1 MKNDLLMLTQ
11 NTATKDNVQ
20 NALGKFWKNRDMSD
34 VTLATDDGT
43 QQKAHRVILAS
54 SSPFFERLF
63 QRNPDPKLLIYLKG
77 VSKSTLEM
85 VLKFVYLSQVE
96 LLQED
101 LNGFLDLGKE
111 LQISGLVEDVKLSQ
125 RKKQGSF
132 SPTSVT
138 LKSPEQPSTS
148 PSVPGDDQTQGGY
161 FQPCFKKVPIL
172 SQAKVGPIQKSSA
185 NTNISGELLKDPQ
198 SKTER
203 VENLDESFSLL
214 LEPETPVG
222 EKAEERKGNQT
233 KNRKFPCDQCEGMYA
248 SKASLYGHKRYVHE
262 RAYLLENNDQKEGQ
276 KLKSQPKQLEKD
288 EKKCNEGHGSQN
300 LYKCDKCGKTF
311 EKMPNLFTHKKAEHG
326 GSLHACESCEYEAS
340 QAVNLERH
348 RRTEHGELKEDQK
361 KNVDDIASKNLYRC
375 DQCDLAF
382 PRLPILFNHKKSE
395 HLGALHSCNF
405 CDYQSTQLANLKRH
419 KDVQHNVTV

>member
-1 MKNDLLMLTQ
+1 MKNDLLILTQ
-11 NTATKDNVQ
+11 NTATKDDVQ
-20 NALGKFWKNRDMSD
+20 NALGKFWKNLDMSD
-34 VTLATDDGT
+34 VTLATEDGT

-63 QRNPDPKLLIYLKG
+63 QRNPDPNLLIYLKG

-101 LNGFLDLGKE
+101 LNGFLDVGKE
-111 LQISGLVEDVKLSQ
+111 LQICGLVEDVKLSQ
-125 RKKQGSF
+125 SKKQGSF
-132 SPTSVT
+132 SPTPVT
-138 LKSPEQPSTS
+138 LKSPEEPSNP
-148 PSVPGDDQTQGGY
+148 PSVPGDNQIQEGY
-161 FQPCFKKVPIL
+161 FQTHFKKVNT
-172 SQAKVGPIQKSSA
+172 IQE

-222 EKAEERKGNQT
+222 ETAEERKGNQT

-262 RAYLLENNDQKEGQ
+262 RAYLLEDNDQKEGQ

-326 GSLHACESCEYEAS
+326 GSLHACDSCEYKAS
-340 QAVNLERH
+340 QAVNLARH
-348 RRTEHGELKEDQK
+348 RRTEHSELEEDQK
-361 KNVDDIASKNLYRC
+361 KNADDIASKNLYSC

-419 KDVQHNVTV
+419 KDVQHNVAV